1 MINKKAWDK
10 MKKLSIYIHIPFC
23 VRKCLY
29 CDFLSAPADQEM
41 MRRYVNALCREIIR
55 KSSSYK
61 EYIITTV
68 FIGGGTPSILPG
80 EWIEKIVRVVR
91 ENYQMETGCEISLEA
106 NPGTITSDKLE
117 HWCRAGVNRLS
128 IGLQSAKNNE
138 LEALGRIHSF
148 EDFLCTYELVIKY
161 RFNNINIDL
170 MSAIPMQTLASWQ
183 ETLKAVCS
191 LNPLPVHISAYSLIV
206 EENTPFYENPPKLPE
221 EDEERNMYK
230 ITNDILS
237 GLGYI
242 QYEIS
247 NYAKSGYECRHN
259 QVYWRRGN
267 YLGFGLGAA
276 SMVENVRYSNIR
288 KLGSYINFCESD
300 LETMEKSSL
309 NHLSKKEQMEEFMF
323 LGLRMVKGVCEEEFY
338 KVFGT
343 AIEETYQGIVEDFC
357 RKGLL
362 KKEFCEETGEHRI
375 MLTRYGIDVS
385 NYVMAE
391 FLLS

>member
-1 MINKKAWDK
+1 

-29 CDFLSAPADQEM
+29 CDFLSAPTEREVMD
-41 MRRYVNALCREIIR
+41 RYVNALCREIIK
-55 KSSSYK
+55 KSSICK

-68 FIGGGTPSILPG
+68 FIGGGTPSILSG
-80 EWIEKIVRVVR
+80 ERIEKIIRTVR
-91 ENYQMETGCEISLEA
+91 ENYQMEAGCEISIEA
-106 NPGTITSDKLE
+106 NPGTITPDKLE
-117 HWCRAGVNRLS
+117 SWSRAGINRLS

-138 LEALGRIHSF
+138 LKALGRIHSF
-148 EDFLCTYELVIKY
+148 EDFLDTYEMIIKSG
-161 RFNNINIDL
+161 FDNVNIDL
-170 MSAIPMQTLASWQ
+170 MSAIPKQTIASWQ

-191 LNPLPVHISAYSLIV
+191 LNPPPVHISAYSLIV
-206 EENTPFYENPPKLPE
+206 EENTPFYENTPKLPE

-230 ITNDILS
+230 ITSDILFDM
-237 GLGYI
+237 GYM

-247 NYAKSGYECRHN
+247 NYAKPGYECRHN

-267 YLGFGLGAA
+267 YLGFGIGAA

-288 KLGSYINFCESD
+288 ELDSYIHFCEGGLD
-300 LETMEKSSL
+300 AIEKTSL
-309 NHLSKKEQMEEFMF
+309 NHLSEKEQMEEFMF
-323 LGLRMVKGVCEEEFY
+323 LGLRMTEGVCEEDFY
-338 KVFGT
+338 RIFG
-343 AIEETYQGIVEDFC
+343 AEIEEIYPEIVEDFC

-362 KKEFCEETGEHRI
+362 KREFNRKTGEHWI

-385 NYVMAE
+385 NTVMAE